1 MLRSLE
7 EFTDSNEL
15 SAYIRLILVES
26 GLTQSLKQDNPE
38 LYTFFRALFQR
49 HPDAERKRVAQIA
62 DIRICRFPKARRDLP
77 LAAADHQIWTVFED
91 GTSDTISW
99 LSCSRQEKTSQ
110 DICLTR
116 SMRVA
121 IEPQI
126 REFRNASQQICVNCG
141 SRDPLS
147 VDHIN
152 HFMGLRLDFLGST
165 MLRRPTTFG
174 KAAYGGE
181 CFHPDDA
188 TFEKAWQDYH
198 RANAKLQILCIPCNE
213 ARPPYSMSSPLM
225 S

>member
-91 GTSDTISW
+91 VFNKYVEVIF
-99 LSCSRQEKTSQ
+99 CS
-110 DICLTR
+110 
-116 SMRVA
+116 
-121 IEPQI
+121 
-126 REFRNASQQICVNCG
+126 F
-141 SRDPLS
+141 
-147 VDHIN
+147 
-152 HFMGLRLDFLGST
+152 
-165 MLRRPTTFG
+165 
-174 KAAYGGE
+174 
-181 CFHPDDA
+181 
-188 TFEKAWQDYH
+188 
-198 RANAKLQILCIPCNE
+198 
-213 ARPPYSMSSPLM
+213 
-225 S
+225 